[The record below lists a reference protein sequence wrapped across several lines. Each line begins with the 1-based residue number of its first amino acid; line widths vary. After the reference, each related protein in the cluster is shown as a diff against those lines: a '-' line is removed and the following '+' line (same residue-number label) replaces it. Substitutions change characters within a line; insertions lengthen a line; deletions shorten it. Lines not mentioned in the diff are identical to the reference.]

1 MTSLIAD
8 VLLLVISLSGILRGI
23 SSKIENLLPLIGA
36 KSFAFGR
43 IEGTQNEPIVWIYT
57 FSSWRDLVLGIHNAC
72 RNDSN
77 EEEEWQEY
85 FLVLLS
91 KNIV

>member
-1 MTSLIAD
+1 M
-8 VLLLVISLSGILRGI
+8 VISLSGILRGI

-43 IEGTQNEPIVWIYT
+43 IEGTQMSQLYGFTLFN
-57 FSSWRDLVLGIHNAC
+57 SRRDLVLGVHNGC

-85 FLVLLS
+85 LSVLSS